1 MSSAELTSSAWNH
14 LTLCHEAMAS
24 HCPRS
29 SFREIERKAAGGGVG
44 WVRFEEEGGKKFL
57 LEKNIALSMR
67 KARFMC
73 CEKGAWAVT

>member
-1 MSSAELTSSAWNH
+1 M
-14 LTLCHEAMAS
+14 
-24 HCPRS
+24 
-29 SFREIERKAAGGGVG
+29 GVG
-44 WVRFEEEGGKKFL
+44 GEVRFEEEGGKKFL